1 MKRLIILILT
11 VYGTIVSNTLSTPS
25 VNNDDLYE
33 RYKTQLQSHEWDLFL
48 KALILVESEG
58 NPNVVGKSNDVG
70 ILQITPIYVKEVNR
84 ISNSNYTLE
93 DRYSIK
99 KSLEMF
105 NIMQNHYNPNHDINR
120 AIKLHNPKAGSW
132 YKDKIMVKMNQLKSG
147 YYV

>member
-1 MKRLIILILT
+1 MKRLIILILM

-25 VNNDDLYE
+25 VNNGDLYE
-33 RYKTQLQSHEWDLFL
+33 KYKTQLQSREWDLFL

-84 ISNSNYTLE
+84 ISNCNYTLE

-99 KSLEMF
+99 SL
-105 NIMQNHYNPNHDINR
+105 
-120 AIKLHNPKAGSW
+120 
-132 YKDKIMVKMNQLKSG
+132 
-147 YYV
+147 